1 MASNQ
6 TSTAVKSMTG
16 FAKVSGSLPSG
27 DFDIE
32 VKAVNHRFFEVTLK
46 GLPKIGS
53 LERDVKS
60 IFQEHHSRGR
70 IDITVNRR
78 AAQGAA
84 VPQFANEAI
93 DSLIAAYVA
102 TCKRYGAK
110 TDDLSN
116 FIGAVVMREGLGSI
130 ELQELSEAE
139 LALVRELMTQASSA
153 LFEARRAEGIGLVAD
168 IEPRLGSL
176 SAVRQSISAQM
187 SGAPARLK
195 ERLLERVSALAPE
208 VRADPERLA
217 LEVALLSD
225 RVDVSEELARLEI
238 HLTQFSSI
246 LKQGHKDGVG
256 RMLDFITQE
265 IGRELN
271 TIGSKAQDAVVQGY
285 VVQAKAEL
293 ERIREQVQNVE

>member
-1 MASNQ
+1 MAAND

-16 FAKVSGSLPSG
+16 FAKVSGGIPSV

-60 IFQEHHSRGR
+60 IFQKHHNRGR
-70 IDITVNRR
+70 VDITVNRR
-78 AAQGAA
+78 ATQGATP
-84 VPQFANEAI
+84 PQFAHEAM
-93 DSLIAAYVA
+93 DALIATYIA

-110 TDDLSN
+110 TEDLSS
-116 FIGAVVMREGLGSI
+116 FIGAAVMREGLGFA
-130 ELQELSEAE
+130 ELQELSAE
-139 LALVRELMTQASSA
+139 EIAILKDLMNQASSA
-153 LFEARRAEGIGLVAD
+153 LFDVRRAEGIGLVSD
-168 IEPRLGSL
+168 IEPRLNSISGL
-176 SAVRQSISAQM
+176 RQSIAKQM
-187 SGAPARLK
+187 SGAPAKLK
-195 ERLLERVSALAPE
+195 ERLLERVSALSPE

-217 LEVALLSD
+217 LEAALLAD
-225 RVDVSEELARLEI
+225 RIDVSEELSRLEI
-238 HLTQFSSI
+238 HLVQFSSI

-271 TIGSKAQDAVVQGY
+271 TIGSKAQDAVVQGF